1 MPSEMAEQAGIG
13 EKKKGKRLWWIKLP
27 KDFFTS
33 NNVIKKMRKL
43 PGGDTYVV
51 ITLKLLLLAL
61 DNDFRIYYEGVE
73 DTFAKDIALT
83 LDESAEAVEVTL
95 RMLIAQGWIVEE
107 SSDVLLSPK
116 SQEMAGSEAESAE
129 RMRRKRLRDKEIAL
143 SLPSQCAH
151 NVQECDENVTLEKR
165 REEKRRPENREMQE
179 RKDLPTLCPDAF
191 LGGKTKVSPSFDE
204 VRQFAENS
212 RFYALSPDDFYSTFS
227 SQGWTVDG
235 QEITDWISLYV
246 SLEGMYRRN
255 GEGGEDDG

>member
-1 MPSEMAEQAGIG
+1 MPSEMAEQAGVG

-107 SSDVLLSPK
+107 SSDVLMSPK
-116 SQEMAGSEAESAE
+116 SLEMAGSESESAKRVRDYRE
-129 RMRRKRLRDKEIAL
+129 RIKTENSNL
-143 SLPSQCAH
+143 LPLHC
-151 NVQECDENVTLEKR
+151 NENVTLEKR
-165 REEKRRPENREMQE
+165 REEKRRKENREMQE

-191 LGGKTKVSPSFDE
+191 LGGKPKVSPSFDE

-227 SQGWTVDG
+227 SQDWIVDG

-246 SLEGMYRRN
+246 TLEGFCRN
-255 GEGGEDDG
+255 GGENDG

>member
-1 MPSEMAEQAGIG
+1 MPSEMAEQAGVG

-61 DNDFRIYYEGVE
+61 DNEFRIYYEGVE

-83 LDESAEAVEVTL
+83 LDESAEAVDVTL

-107 SSDVLLSPK
+107 SSDVLMAPK
-116 SQEMAGSEAESAE
+116 SLEMAGSESESAKRVRDYRE
-129 RMRRKRLRDKEIAL
+129 RIKNENPNL
-143 SLPSQCAH
+143 LPLHCNQ
-151 NVQECDENVTLEKR
+151 NVTLEKK
-165 REEKRRPENREMQE
+165 REEKRRKENREMQE

-191 LGGKTKVSPSFDE
+191 LGGKPKVSPSFDE

-212 RFYALSPDDFYSTFS
+212 RFYALSPDDFYSAFS
-227 SQGWTVDG
+227 SQDWTVDG

-255 GEGGEDDG
+255 GEGGEG